1 MKKTIYIAGK
11 VTGVP
16 VDERTAKFQAAET
29 MLQKRGFKTV
39 NPIKL
44 VEDPNTDWQTAMDIC
59 FLGLAKCDA
68 IYMLPCSVDSE
79 GAKLELDYALAKGI
93 DVYYELENVE
103 DDGTIDSISS

>member
-1 MKKTIYIAGK
+1 MKQLIYIAGK

-16 VDERTAKFQAAET
+16 IAERTAKFQAAET
-29 MLQKRGFKTV
+29 MLQQKGFETL

-59 FLGLAKCDA
+59 FIGLAKCNA

-79 GAKLELDYALAKGI
+79 GAKLELEYALAKGI
-93 DVYYELENVE
+93 DIYYELENVE
-103 DDGTIDSISS
+103 ENED